1 MLVYVNDG
9 WGIGKVVEH
18 TDRHVVVRFFKSI
31 AQQTQRTYT
40 VDQLKRVPAM
50 PQTRVYFQHHDRW
63 CVGRI
68 KERDDN
74 EYTIRLPNRETVYLS
89 LSDFE
94 VRCLQLF
101 DDPTEILAIGGAESQ
116 YLHDRRR
123 AFIDA
128 LIRLRAASRGMT
140 GATSAAIELADYQ
153 LQVAHR
159 VLSDPVQRYVLAD
172 EVGMGKTMEAGIII
186 RQCLL
191 DDADAT
197 VLVLTPAH
205 LVEQWQEELNTRFR
219 TGTFADR
226 MTILSYSGLSTEIE
240 KHPPTLLVIDEAH
253 RALASGYTEINQVL
267 RALIR
272 KLGQTVER
280 LLLLSATPGVGR
292 ETELLALLQVLD
304 PVVYSQETPETFRRK
319 VEQRDKYGLF
329 LRGLRAEASDFL
341 LKQRAREAI
350 TLFAGDETVTS
361 LANELAT
368 GLMTSDQLNTQRCI
382 GDLRIHIAET
392 YRLHH
397 RLIRTR
403 RTDTEGWE
411 FRPRGPQPSNGGI
424 DLSHL
429 RVEVDEDDRLPDLL
443 QMLEQWHHD
452 ALYAVQQGADETIAI
467 TRYLQLFEALAQ
479 GVESLARLAT
489 ALAIETPLFSHEPDL
504 LSSMAEIGTQ
514 EPGFA
519 REKLVVEIVR
529 RLYKAIGENS
539 KPKIVLFA
547 SDHFVA
553 MSLATALIEVFGQ
566 NMVQGLPGLV
576 MPATNDIS
584 AAQRFGNDPVAW
596 LYLCDST
603 GEEGQNLQFADAI
616 IHYDVPFSA
625 DRMEQRIGRLDRFG
639 RRKNFIRHRVFIPA
653 DHDSSPWQAWL
664 DLLTDCFQ
672 VFNASLADI
681 QFFLGDFQQQL
692 AMTLFREGTAG
703 LRRAHAQLNE
713 SIIAERQRLDNQY
726 ALDRVMASEDSAIGL
741 RASIEDAE
749 LDFEQGADR
758 LSAIGP
764 WLIDALQFQQVHEP
778 GRDNCFRLHW
788 GRETLM
794 PIFPWHQRLTT
805 SGLDQPL
812 TLRRASAVRY
822 PDIGLFRPGHRL
834 FSAFEHF
841 TAWDDRGTTFATW
854 RIDPNLEPD
863 VIGPYWV
870 GFRICWLLE
879 ARPTVLMDGNFSPK
893 VAHALQRQADDLL
906 PPRLLTLYV
915 DTALQAVTRPELLTA
930 LERPYNHSAGGRDIN
945 LGSRPHFLNAIIDPG
960 YLETL
965 CRQVREH
972 SREILLALPQVAEDL
987 TQAQKRTQEHIAR
1000 RRRRIERRLAFLA
1013 QESAGCRDES
1023 LEQQLEYDQW
1033 ILKAIQ
1039 QPSIRVDAI
1048 GLFVL
1053 AVDDPEVILGIKE

>member
-1 MLVYVNDG
+1 MLVYANDG

-18 TDRHVVVRFFKSI
+18 TDQHMVVRFFQSI
-31 AQQTQRTYT
+31 AQRTQRIYT

-74 EYTIRLPNRETVYLS
+74 EYTIRLPNHEMVYLS

-94 VRCLQLF
+94 VRCLQPF
-101 DDPTEILAIGGAESQ
+101 DDPTEILAVGGAESQ

-159 VLSDPVQRYVLAD
+159 VLFDPIQRYLLAD
-172 EVGMGKTMEAGIII
+172 EVGMGKTIEAGIVI

-205 LVEQWQEELNTRFR
+205 LVGQWREELETRFG
-219 TGTFADR
+219 TGDFPDR
-226 MTILSYSGLSTEIE
+226 MTISPYDELQKEI
-240 KHPPTLLVIDEAH
+240 KNCPPTLLVIDEAH
-253 RALASGYTEINQVL
+253 RALASGYTEIAPAL
-267 RALIR
+267 RVRIR
-272 KLGQTVER
+272 ELGQTVER

-304 PVVYSQETPETFRRK
+304 PIVYSQETPEAFCRK

-329 LRGLRAEASDFL
+329 LRGLRAEANNFL

-350 TLFAGDETVTS
+350 TLFAGDETVTA

-368 GLMTSDQLNTQRCI
+368 GLTTSDRLVIQRCV

-397 RLIRTR
+397 RLIRTL

-411 FRPRGPQPSNGGI
+411 FRPRGPQSSNGQL

-489 ALAIETPLFSHEPDL
+489 ALAIEKPLFSHEPDL
-504 LSSMAEIGTQ
+504 LSNMAEIGTQ
-514 EPGFA
+514 DPGFA
-519 REKLVVEIVR
+519 REQLVIEIIR
-529 RLYKAIGENS
+529 RLYRTIGENS
-539 KPKIVLFA
+539 KPKIVVFT

-553 MSLATALIEVFGQ
+553 VQLAIALTQAFGS
-566 NMVQGLPGLV
+566 NAVRGLPGLINPV
-576 MPATNDIS
+576 MPETNHTS
-584 AAQRFGNDPVAW
+584 AARRFGDDPDAW
-596 LYLCDST
+596 IYVCDYT

-639 RRKNFIRHRVFIPA
+639 RRKNFIRHRVLIPA
-653 DHDSSPWQAWL
+653 DDESSPWQAWL

-681 QFFLGDFQQQL
+681 QFFLGDFQQEL
-692 AMTLFREGTAG
+692 AMTLFREGAAG
-703 LRRAHAQLNE
+703 LRRAHALLNE

-726 ALDRVMASEDSAIGL
+726 ALDRVMAYEDSAMGL
-741 RASIEDAE
+741 RTSIEDAE

-758 LSAIGP
+758 LSAIRP
-764 WLIDALQFQQVHEP
+764 WLIDALQFQPIDEP
-778 GRDNCFRLHW
+778 KHDGCFRLRW

-794 PIFPWHQRLTT
+794 SRSESWVTNDPASRTRDCIGIRNHN
-805 SGLDQPL
+805 
-812 TLRRASAVRY
+812 TLHVRGSC
-822 PDIGLFRPGHRL
+822 PEQI
-834 FSAFEHF
+834 
-841 TAWDDRGTTFATW
+841 
-854 RIDPNLEPD
+854 
-863 VIGPYWV
+863 V
-870 GFRICWLLE
+870 
-879 ARPTVLMDGNFSPK
+879 
-893 VAHALQRQADDLL
+893 
-906 PPRLLTLYV
+906 PPRLKTPSLPSFASSRCIIKSIVALNELKVFPTSRDRTGGGFNIEHPGGANPGQASDVGSSIFTL
-915 DTALQAVTRPELLTA
+915 R
-930 LERPYNHSAGGRDIN
+930 H
-945 LGSRPHFLNAIIDPG
+945 
-960 YLETL
+960 
-965 CRQVREH
+965 
-972 SREILLALPQVAEDL
+972 
-987 TQAQKRTQEHIAR
+987 
-1000 RRRRIERRLAFLA
+1000 
-1013 QESAGCRDES
+1013 
-1023 LEQQLEYDQW
+1023 QQLHK
-1033 ILKAIQ
+1033 IA
-1039 QPSIRVDAI
+1039 
-1048 GLFVL
+1048 G
-1053 AVDDPEVILGIKE
+1053 